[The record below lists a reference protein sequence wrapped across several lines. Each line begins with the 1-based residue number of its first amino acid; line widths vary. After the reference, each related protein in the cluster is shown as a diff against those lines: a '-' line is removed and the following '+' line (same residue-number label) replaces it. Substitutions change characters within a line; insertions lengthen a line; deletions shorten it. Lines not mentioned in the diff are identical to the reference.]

1 MRFQVNHPFPVS
13 PQAYWDG
20 TRDPALDAKIL
31 AAGDV
36 DIEVLERTR
45 NGVLSRER
53 VRVSPRREL
62 PALAQKALGAAR
74 FSYVQIVDGNDDT
87 MTTSWKVVS
96 DLISDK
102 VSCSGTSRVIA
113 TPAGCERIIE
123 GEIKV
128 AIPLVG
134 GTIEKVVFE
143 QIEKS
148 YERAADVIRRHLTGG

>member
-1 MRFQVNHPFPVS
+1 MRFQFSHPFPVS
-13 PQAYWDG
+13 PRAYWDG

-36 DIEVLERTR
+36 DLEVLERTR
-45 NGVLSRER
+45 TGPQSRER

-62 PALAQKALGAAR
+62 PTLAQKALGAAR

-87 MTTSWKVVS
+87 MTTNWKVVS
-96 DLISDK
+96 DLITDK
-102 VSCSGTSRVIA
+102 VSCSGTSRVIQ
-113 TPAGCERIIE
+113 TPSGCDRIIE

>member
-1 MRFQVNHPFPVS
+1 MRFQVSHHFPVS
-13 PQAYWDG
+13 PRAYWDG

-36 DIEVLERTR
+36 DIDVLERTR
-45 NGVLSRER
+45 DGAASRER

-62 PALAQKALGAAR
+62 PMLAQKALGAAR

-87 MTTSWKVVS
+87 MTTTWKVVS
-96 DLISDK
+96 DLIADK
-102 VSCSGTSRVIA
+102 VMCSGTSKVLP
-113 TPAGCERIIE
+113 TDTGCERIIE

-148 YERAADVIRRHLTGG
+148 YDRAADVIRRHLTGG